1 MKLNFA
7 HILIKTTCSK
17 FLTCRD
23 SINNHEKDA
32 FYFCLCLDDFT
43 FDYLTTKNF
52 EDIKPISL
60 KEIEE
65 YLELKYAKNRE
76 IVEFYFTYHLFYHC
90 IF

>member
-1 MKLNFA
+1 M
-7 HILIKTTCSK
+7 IKNYLSK
-17 FLTCRD
+17 FL
-23 SINNHEKDA
+23 IVENQYNNHEKNA

-52 EDIKPISL
+52 KDIKPISL
-60 KEIEE
+60 KMKLRNHF
-65 YLELKYAKNRE
+65 LELKYAKNRE